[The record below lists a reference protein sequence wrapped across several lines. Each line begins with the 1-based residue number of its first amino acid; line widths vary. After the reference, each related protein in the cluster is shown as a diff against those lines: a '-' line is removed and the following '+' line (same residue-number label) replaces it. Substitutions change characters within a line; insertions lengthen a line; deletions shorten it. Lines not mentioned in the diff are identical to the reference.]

1 MCCGEICRCY
11 RVRETEADMDEL
23 ARDRARWKGE
33 IVLSW
38 KDIGLVALGI
48 LSLVALVVVM
58 LLMLRLGM
66 EPPAP
71 SLG

>member
-1 MCCGEICRCY
+1 
-11 RVRETEADMDEL
+11 MDEL

-38 KDIGLVALGI
+38 KDIGLAALGI
-48 LSLVALVVVM
+48 LSLLALVVMM

-66 EPPAP
+66 EPPTP

>member
-1 MCCGEICRCY
+1 
-11 RVRETEADMDEL
+11 MDDL

-38 KDIGLVALGI
+38 RDIGLLALGV
-48 LSLVALVVVM
+48 LGFVALVGMM
-58 LLMLRLGM
+58 LLMLKLGL
-66 EPPAP
+66 EPPTT